1 MKTLNKKKQTLEE
14 KIENFENKKSN
25 SKLNKKLPPSL
36 VAIAGRASTEIIA
49 GILFGVFLGWFLDSW
64 LETKPIFTIIFLV
77 FGFLAGLMNLWRF
90 LSGKD
95 MALGFINQKENVK
108 KNK

>member
-1 MKTLNKKKQTLEE
+1 MFTFAIFL
-14 KIENFENKKSN
+14 
-25 SKLNKKLPPSL
+25 SL
-36 VAIAGRASTEIIA
+36 
-49 GILFGVFLGWFLDSW
+49 ILLFLSV
-64 LETKPIFTIIFLV
+64 PIFLV